1 VRPVTTIT
9 ALVEL
14 LVGAICVAIA
24 VPWWRRPGVWF
35 RVLAIC
41 LAVAGAVAIA
51 NAIFTLVR

>member
-1 VRPVTTIT
+1 VTTIT

-14 LVGAICVAIA
+14 LVGAVCVAIA
-24 VPWWRRPGVWF
+24 VPWWRRPDVWF